1 MRSSYSQDLYQP
13 VSTCLNTDRRD
24 ESIPGGEE
32 RMPGTFD
39 SLDLVQD
46 TGVTPSPRVV
56 TPVEEQYQSSLG
68 RRLKTSLG
76 VKISGMVYGEG
87 NCPVV
92 ALNISDTNHAVN
104 ETGVESN
111 CDDALAETVPIRE
124 READERSLG
133 SESYTTAASSLSSNV
148 CKICHCGEE
157 VRMKKRNFEDEKLT
171 PKFSGRGTQF
181 DNSVPLLWKFKICPP
196 RMLA

>member
-1 MRSSYSQDLYQP
+1 MRSSYSQDLCQP
-13 VSTCLNTDRRD
+13 VSTCLNTDRGD

-76 VKISGMVYGEG
+76 VKISGKEYGEG
-87 NCPVV
+87 NFCNPGVT
-92 ALNISDTNHAVN
+92 LNISDTKHSDTNNVPNH
-104 ETGVESN
+104 
-111 CDDALAETVPIRE
+111 D
-124 READERSLG
+124 READEGSLG
-133 SESYTTAASSLSSNV
+133 SESYTTADSSFSSNV

-157 VRMKKRNFEDEKLT
+157 VRMKTF
-171 PKFSGRGTQF
+171 
-181 DNSVPLLWKFKICPP
+181 V
-196 RMLA
+196 